1 MIYVLQTF
9 KLRDIVLI
17 AVNPIRFLG
26 KNNILLNYYI
36 ISFQTKNIVQQIGFK
51 SQPFAQALFLS
62 YKVNSEPNSTAMN
75 PLIRYWN
82 VTVEW
87 KLQVELFKPAGAASN
102 NNNNNK
108 SVT

>member
-62 YKVNSEPNSTAMN
+62 YKVNSEPNSTAMI
-75 PLIRYWN
+75 PLIRYL
-82 VTVEW
+82 TVEW